1 MLASLRYRKARPSGE
16 ASVIIIII
24 LLLIIVGLIVWY
36 AFLGNKPVS
45 QTASP
50 SPSASASASPD
61 PYQDWKSGT
70 LKYEKFN
77 YKYPAD
83 WKVSDQS
90 AVDADIGGFD
100 KLTLTS
106 PDGFAVSIRTN
117 VWGIGGSCE
126 DCKAFETT
134 ETAILGEKTGVSIF
148 GTAKGASG
156 IGLMRAALGGTTT
169 YECIGLCTLPGK
181 NTANKLN
188 NSQPG
193 LIMVTGGYPLSE
205 AEAVKLGNST
215 KFYEYATFKA
225 DANVAIARKI
235 FESFAY

>member
-1 MLASLRYRKARPSGE
+1 MLGLPSCRKARPSGE
-16 ASVIIIII
+16 ASIIIIII

-36 AFLGNKPVS
+36 AFFGNKPVS

-50 SPSASASASPD
+50 SPSASVTATPD
-61 PYQDWKSGT
+61 PYEGWKST
-70 LKYEKFN
+70 SLKYEKFN
-77 YKYPAD
+77 FRYPAD
-83 WKVSDQS
+83 WKISDQS
-90 AVDADIGGFD
+90 AVDANIGGFD
-100 KLTLTS
+100 KITLIS

-126 DCKAFETT
+126 DCKAFEATDTT
-134 ETAILGEKTGVSIF
+134 ILGEKTGVSIF

-156 IGLMRAALGGTTT
+156 IGLMRADFNGQTV

-215 KFYEYATFKA
+215 KFYDYATFKA
-225 DANVAIARKI
+225 DPNVATARKI
-235 FESFAY
+235 FESFTY